1 MLRSRTDIRA
11 WLAFLLGAVACV
23 FALSYSEMRK
33 EPSGLLV
40 LDATSTQPGVLKVFY
55 TKDGV
60 FTDPGWAV
68 NFPQG
73 KASQTASFPLSAGQ
87 YELIGFKPLVETGGR
102 VSIRNLKIIS
112 GPGVRDSC
120 TCYGHMGMYRLY
132 GAVVGNQR

>member
-40 LDATSTQPGVLKVFY
+40 LDATSTQSGVLKVFY